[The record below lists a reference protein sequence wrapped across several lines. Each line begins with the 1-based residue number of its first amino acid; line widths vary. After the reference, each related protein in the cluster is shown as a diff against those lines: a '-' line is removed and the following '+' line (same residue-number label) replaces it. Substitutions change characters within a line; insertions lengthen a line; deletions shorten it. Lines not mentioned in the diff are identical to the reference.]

1 MLRRLPNTK
10 PEQYSP
16 LYFLAALGAG
26 GMSVAFFMW
35 LMHWMPYT
43 TPMPVFDELVGVLQH
58 GPVYQQLALVGA
70 WLGIA
75 FFAALHFRL
84 LAWNLKAFRAFRAST
99 AYRALRS
106 SNAETQLLAGPLT
119 LAMTI
124 NVGFVLG
131 MAFVPG
137 LWQIVEWL
145 FPIAMVAF
153 LAVGVWALALLR
165 DFWGRVLT
173 EGNFDCTKNNSFA
186 QLLPAFALAMIG
198 VGLAAPAAMSE
209 TPQTILTSLVLSSF
223 FIVTAIISGT
233 VQLVLGLRG
242 MLDQGANV
250 ETAPSLWIVVPI
262 LTVLSIALLRQ
273 GHGIDTVLS
282 GNAAGAQG
290 FGLLT
295 TLLMAQIAFGLL
307 GWVVLRRYGYFQ
319 RFVTGPERSPGSYT
333 LVCPGVAIVV
343 MLHFWANV
351 ALVDSGAIAP
361 YGALYWTIT
370 GIALGFQAVTVWL
383 VLQLNRKHFGA
394 AATGPRTARA

>member
-1 MLRRLPNTK
+1 MLQRLPHTP

-26 GMSVAFFMW
+26 GLGVAFFMW
-35 LMHWMPYT
+35 LMHWMPYSE
-43 TPMPVFDELVGVLQH
+43 TPMPVFDELIGVLGQ
-58 GPVYQQLALVGA
+58 GPLYQQLALIGA

-75 FFAALHFRL
+75 YFSVLHFRL
-84 LAWNLKAFRAFRAST
+84 LAWNLKSFQAFRRTA
-99 AYRALRS
+99 AYRALRE

-119 LAMTI
+119 LAMSI

-145 FPIAMVAF
+145 FPMALLAF
-153 LAVGVWALALLR
+153 LAVGVWALMLLR

-186 QLLPAFALAMIG
+186 QLLPAFALSMIG

-209 TPQTILTSLVLSSF
+209 NSLTVLVSLVLSSF

-233 VQLVLGLRG
+233 VQLILGIRG
-242 MLDQGANV
+242 MLDQGANP

-273 GHGIDTVLS
+273 GHGIEVL
-282 GNAAGAQG
+282 GDGVGGVQG

-295 TLLMAQIAFGLL
+295 TLLMAQVAFGLL
-307 GWVVLRRYGYFQ
+307 GWVVLRRYGYFR
-319 RFVTGPERSPGSYT
+319 RFVTGSERSPGSYT
-333 LVCPGVAIVV
+333 LVCPGVAITV
-343 MLHFWANV
+343 MLHFWVNV
-351 ALVDSGAIAP
+351 ALADSGAIAA
-361 YGALYWTIT
+361 YGGLYWTIT
-370 GIALGFQAVTVWL
+370 GVALAFHAATIWL
-383 VLQLNRKHFGA
+383 VMQLNRKHFGNA
-394 AATGPRTARA
+394 ASRPSPARA